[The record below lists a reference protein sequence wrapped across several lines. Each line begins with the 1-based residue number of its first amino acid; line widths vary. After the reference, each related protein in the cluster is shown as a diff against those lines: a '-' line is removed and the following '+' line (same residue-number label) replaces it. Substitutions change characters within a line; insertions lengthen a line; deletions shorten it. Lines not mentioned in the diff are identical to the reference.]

1 MMLTLPHRPEA
12 WHIAGGSPS
21 STSLAAENAA
31 VLALVVVLVYAAKP
45 LSQHIDKRVSACPA
59 VSLGGIAADG
69 TGKTAGFSPGW
80 HSTISRKLIRRPIGI
95 PAQCSRG
102 WLCWA

>member
-1 MMLTLPHRPEA
+1 LALPHRAKA
-12 WHIAGGSPS
+12 WNKAGGC
-21 STSLAAENAA
+21 STRASLAAENAA

-80 HSTISRKLIRRPIGI
+80 H
-95 PAQCSRG
+95 
-102 WLCWA
+102 